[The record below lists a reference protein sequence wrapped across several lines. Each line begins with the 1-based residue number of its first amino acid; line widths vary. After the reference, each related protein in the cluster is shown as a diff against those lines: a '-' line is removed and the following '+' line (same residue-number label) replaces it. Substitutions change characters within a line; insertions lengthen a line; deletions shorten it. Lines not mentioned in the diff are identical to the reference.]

1 MLEIRDCND
10 YETAKALILEYSKIK
25 GAESCF
31 VSLDKELADLE
42 SFYEGGALLI
52 GYDQGVP
59 VATVALKKLGDI
71 SAEVK
76 RLYIKPECR
85 GRGYARIMLDALL
98 SRCKD
103 LGFKEVSLTTKPEI
117 MGIAHS
123 LYRKL
128 GFEETERSGDTVS
141 MKLVVEK

>member
-1 MLEIRDCND
+1 MLEIRDCDNYD
-10 YETAKALILEYSKIK
+10 AAKALILEYSKIK
-25 GAESCF
+25 GADSCF
-31 VSLDKELADLE
+31 VSLDKELADLG

-52 GYDQGVP
+52 GYEQGIP
-59 VATVALKKLGDI
+59 VATVALKRLGDT

-76 RLYIKPECR
+76 RLYVKPECR
-85 GRGYARIMLDALL
+85 GKGYARIMLDALL

-117 MGIAHS
+117 MGIAHA
-123 LYRKL
+123 LYKKM

-141 MKLVVEK
+141 MKLVL